1 MKTKCSSKCSR
12 LAKKKSTVKTKFSC
26 GVCLNSKT
34 SSTQAKLP
42 CGHSF
47 CKKCISS
54 WAKTENTCPFCRAP
68 FESYEYRNKNVKVEP
83 KRQRQHQR
91 ELFDLV
97 VEATTRFLESTEY
110 QDKVRQDLIERRSGI
125 EMLVI
130 CLHRSIEILSMEENR
145 QNFEA
150 DKLNDA
156 IVASKNLIRLLRHR
170 QIMV

>member
-1 MKTKCSSKCSR
+1 MKAKCSSKCS
-12 LAKKKSTVKTKFSC
+12 LAKKKCTVKTKFNC

-54 WAKTENTCPFCRAP
+54 WAKTENSCPFCRAS
-68 FESYEYRNKNVKVEP
+68 FQSYEYRNKTVKVEP
-83 KRQRQHQR
+83 KRQRKQPR

-110 QDKVRQDLIERRSGI
+110 QDRVRQDLIERKSGI

-130 CLHRSIEILSMEENR
+130 CLHRSLEILGMEENR
-145 QNFEA
+145 ENFEA

-156 IVASKNLIRLLRHR
+156 IVASKNLIRILRHR
-170 QIMV
+170 SITV